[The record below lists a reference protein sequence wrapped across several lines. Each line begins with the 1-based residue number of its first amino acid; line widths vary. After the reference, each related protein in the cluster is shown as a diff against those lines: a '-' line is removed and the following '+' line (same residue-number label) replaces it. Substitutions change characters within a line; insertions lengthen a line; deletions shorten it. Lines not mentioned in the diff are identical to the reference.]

1 MRRAAKVDANGFG
14 IYTEFIDAMRSQVR
28 VTESSEAGVRRV
40 WLFSS
45 GGTSLGTKQRALNQ
59 ECRDRKFQMPGSDI
73 ISDDT
78 PAYLTPAQARRLA
91 KALLRFA
98 DGGR

>member
-1 MRRAAKVDANGFG
+1 MRRTARGFN
-14 IYTEFIDAMRSQVR
+14 IFTEFTDAMGSSVR

-45 GGTSLGTKQRALNQ
+45 GGKSLGAKQRALNQ
-59 ECRDRKFQMPGSDI
+59 ECRDRKWQMPGGDI

-78 PAYLTPAQARRLA
+78 PAYLTPNQARRLA

-98 DGGR
+98 NGGAR

>member
-1 MRRAAKVDANGFG
+1 MKRTARGFE
-14 IYTEFIDAMRSQVR
+14 IYAEFTDAMKSRVR
-28 VTESSEAGVRRV
+28 VVESSEAGVRRAWV
-40 WLFSS
+40 FSS
-45 GGTSLGTKQRALNQ
+45 GGTSLGSKQRALNQ

-78 PAYLTPAQARRLA
+78 PAYLTPAQARRLG

-98 DGGR
+98 DGGGR

>member
-1 MRRAAKVDANGFG
+1 MKRTTRGFSRL
-14 IYTEFIDAMRSQVR
+14 YTEFTDAMKSRVR
-28 VTESSEAGVRRV
+28 VVGSSEAGVRRAWV
-40 WLFSS
+40 FSA
-45 GGTSLGTKQRALNQ
+45 GGTSLGAKQRALNQ
-59 ECRDRKFQMPGSDI
+59 ECRDRKFRMPGSDI

-98 DGGR
+98 NGGRR